1 MTSKPLIELRNVGL
15 AYREGKL
22 RIFGRRLFWVLKD
35 ISFTLYEGET
45 LGIIG
50 RNGAGKSTLLRLLAG
65 IIAPDRGEFVTNDA
79 KATLLSLQTGF
90 SPQLTG
96 RENAILSGILLG
108 MRKKEI
114 EARLDEILEFSELGE
129 FFDEPIHTYSSGMT
143 ARLGF
148 SVAFQVQ
155 PQILL
160 VDEVLGVG
168 DENFRIKSTAA
179 MKERMRA
186 SNKNVILVSHSAET
200 IRELCDR
207 AVWIDEGVSRMEGP
221 VQDVL
226 TAYNQDLQQR
236 RTESA
241 HAVRSLN

>member
-1 MTSKPLIELRNVGL
+1 
-15 AYREGKL
+15 
-22 RIFGRRLFWVLKD
+22 
-35 ISFTLYEGET
+35 
-45 LGIIG
+45 
-50 RNGAGKSTLLRLLAG
+50 
-65 IIAPDRGEFVTNDA
+65 
-79 KATLLSLQTGF
+79 
-90 SPQLTG
+90 
-96 RENAILSGILLG
+96 

-114 EARLDEILEFSELGE
+114 EVCFDEILEFSELGE

-186 SNKNVILVSHSAET
+186 ANKNVILVSHSAET

-226 TAYNQDLQQR
+226 AAYNQDLQQR
-236 RTESA
+236 RTVST